1 MRCITCG
8 EVMRLVQAVSDQGM
22 MVPGYEHLTYECPGC
37 HEVERRLT
45 FKTAQSEEQA
55 AAPPLPPPA
64 PPVPAPEPQAPAA
77 PSAWELAQE
86 KVQARQVDLQNR
98 ADLVRQ
104 AEAADQFHRDWERLV
119 PARRLPIRRVE
130 QTAAKPSQPSAP
142 SAAVKTAPPRPP
154 GPLERVATK
163 LRHYAAKRGI
173 EPQNPHVFSR
183 FDQFWEDLTPRP
195 AALDLRA
202 AEVAATP
209 PKSNSRVP
217 VETPPRAGEDASRR
231 K

>member
-8 EVMRLVQAVSDQGM
+8 EVMRLVQVVSDHGM

-55 AAPPLPPPA
+55 AAPPPPP

-86 KVQARQVDLQNR
+86 KVQARQVELQNR

-119 PARRLPIRRVE
+119 PARRLPIRRAA
-130 QTAAKPSQPSAP
+130 QIAAKPSQPSAP
-142 SAAVKTAPPRPP
+142 SVAVNAPPRPP
-154 GPLERVATK
+154 GPLDRVAAK

-173 EPQNPHVFSR
+173 ETQNPHVFSR
-183 FDQFWEDLTPRP
+183 FDQFWENLTPRP
-195 AALDLRA
+195 AALDLQA
-202 AEVAATP
+202 APVAPAPT
-209 PKSNSRVP
+209 KSNSRGP
-217 VETPPRAGEDASRR
+217 VDTPPRAAEDASRR